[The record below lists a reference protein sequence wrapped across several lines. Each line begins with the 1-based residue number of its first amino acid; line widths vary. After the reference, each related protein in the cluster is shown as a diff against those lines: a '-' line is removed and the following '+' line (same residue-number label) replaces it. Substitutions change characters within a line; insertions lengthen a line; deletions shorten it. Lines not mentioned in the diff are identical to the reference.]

1 MESTPPPL
9 RETYKARVPDPWRA
23 TIHGTPHRKMQ
34 NLNRKSLRYTIYPTL
49 SRDRITAMRILIV
62 EDDPVLADGLTRSLR
77 GSDYA
82 VDSAIDGGEADHVLS
97 TQSYD
102 LVILDLGLPKLE
114 GYEVLRRLRRR
125 GSKTPVLILTAFDT
139 LDDRVK
145 GLDLGADD
153 YLTKPFDLPE
163 LEARLRALIRRGQSG
178 GGSLLSHGVLT
189 LDTAGRRA
197 MLDGEPLELSAREIG
212 VLEVLML
219 RSGRVVNKDQ
229 LAGELYGWDEEV
241 SPNAI
246 EVYVHR
252 LRRKLE
258 PAGVTIRTIRGLGYL
273 LEKPGHAQD

>member
-1 MESTPPPL
+1 
-9 RETYKARVPDPWRA
+9 
-23 TIHGTPHRKMQ
+23 
-34 NLNRKSLRYTIYPTL
+34 
-49 SRDRITAMRILIV
+49 MRILIV
-62 EDDPVLADGLTRSLR
+62 EDDPVLSDGLIRSLR

-82 VDSAIDGGEADHVLS
+82 VDAAIDGEEADHILAAH
-97 TQSYD
+97 SYD

-125 GSKTPVLILTAFDT
+125 GSKTPVLILTALDT

-145 GLDLGADD
+145 GLDLGGDD

-163 LEARLRALIRRGQSG
+163 LEARVRALIRRGQSG
-178 GGSLLSHGVLT
+178 GGSLLSHGTLT

-229 LAGELYGWDEEV
+229 LAEELYGWDEEV
-241 SPNAI
+241 GANAI

-273 LEKPGHAQD
+273 LEKPAHAQD